1 MAQTFATPGITAV
14 SPPVHILWFAG
25 GGILGFL
32 VPFLFTSVLSLHHDL
47 YYLIYFAIALG
58 FLGLYVRTTNVDL
71 IGFFRRNWA
80 WSLGIGVPISAF
92 VIWNVLYRDGTPGP
106 TGAYLV
112 FEVLWRGAA
121 YGVVDALLLTAFPG
135 LVALG
140 LLRGN
145 LSGMLRKAGFVLAT
159 MVMVLVITG
168 VYHLGYDQFREAGVR
183 EPEIGNVIISAPMLA
198 TANPAGSILAHA
210 GMHVAAV
217 IHSYET
223 DVFLPPQV
231 EAP

>member
-1 MAQTFATPGITAV
+1 MAQRLSTTRKSEA
-14 SPPVHILWFAG
+14 SPLAHIVWFAG
-25 GGILGFL
+25 GAILGFL
-32 VPFLFTSVLSLHHDL
+32 VPFIFTSVLSPHHDL
-47 YYLIYFAIALG
+47 YYLIYFAIASG
-58 FLGLYVRTTNVDL
+58 FLGLYVRTTRVDL
-71 IGFFRRNWA
+71 ARFIQRNWH
-80 WSLGIGVPISAF
+80 WSLGIGVPVGAF
-92 VIWNVLYRDGTPGP
+92 VVWNVLSRDGTPGL

-145 LSGMLRKAGFVLAT
+145 LSGMLRKAGLVLAT

-210 GMHVAAV
+210 SMHVAAV
-217 IHSYET
+217 IYSYET